1 MISFLMVILY
11 TRHLNL
17 CKKNFM
23 MIVQKRKELISLKII
38 FLTFQRSTLLRNYLY
53 GIMYLLGA
61 VKLEES
67 LFVGIKV

>member
-17 CKKNFM
+17 CKKSFM
-23 MIVQKRKELISLKII
+23 MIVQKRKELISLKSI
-38 FLTFQRSTLLRNYLY
+38 FLTFQKNTLLRNYLY
-53 GIMYLLGA
+53 GIMCLLGA
-61 VKLEES
+61 VKLGES

>member
-1 MISFLMVILY
+1 
-11 TRHLNL
+11 
-17 CKKNFM
+17 